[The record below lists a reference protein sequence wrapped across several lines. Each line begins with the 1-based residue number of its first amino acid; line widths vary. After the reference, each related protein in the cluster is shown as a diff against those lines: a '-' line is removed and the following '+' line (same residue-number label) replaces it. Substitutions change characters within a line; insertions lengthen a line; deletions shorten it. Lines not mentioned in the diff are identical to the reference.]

1 MNRRYIPYIRKSY
14 LKMQQSIINSPSVKT
29 TDAFESVSDLTQ
41 VPSINNTII
50 DLELKTPFQTFT
62 TEIDKQRE
70 IEGSINIWE
79 KSVFVN
85 FPKLQTPQRR
95 GDVGEGFIQTICQE
109 LEIESSIDGLSNKQL
124 GGGGKDGIIM
134 GHTVEIK
141 TAYQGSRST
150 SFQHELGEK
159 PWLSDFMIFI
169 NVAPQCLYITIFK
182 NFTEEVY
189 KGHGKLAPVF
199 PTKSVTWRKNEGA
212 FKLDTTVAIN
222 ETNCLGDY
230 SHTFK
235 LTAESKFD
243 EKLKNFILRHIK

>member
-29 TDAFESVSDLTQ
+29 TDAFETVSDLTQ

-70 IEGSINIWE
+70 IEGSVNIWE
-79 KSVFVN
+79 NSVFIN
-85 FPKLQTPQRR
+85 FPKLQTAQRR
-95 GDVGEGFIQTICQE
+95 GDVGEGFIQAICQE
-109 LEIESSIDGLSNKQL
+109 LNIESSIDGLSNKQI

-141 TAYQGSRST
+141 TAYQGSKST

-159 PWLSDFMIFI
+159 PWLSEFMIFI

-222 ETNCLGDY
+222 ETNCIGEY